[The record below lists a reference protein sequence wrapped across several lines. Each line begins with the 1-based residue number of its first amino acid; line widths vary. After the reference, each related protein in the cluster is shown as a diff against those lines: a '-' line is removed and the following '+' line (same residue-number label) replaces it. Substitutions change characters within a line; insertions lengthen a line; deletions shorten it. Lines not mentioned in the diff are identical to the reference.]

1 MYYRKAGI
9 SNYTRRLVQAQAL
22 ALAEQRASDV
32 ALHILLDRRDT
43 DTFWV
48 PEGVT
53 IIRTATPAHHQFE
66 HIALPLELSRFAFH
80 VLHSPDFIAC
90 PGRFRKVIT
99 IHDLYFM
106 EHPEVMGADGRR
118 YYSRVRRSARMTDR
132 IITPSRF
139 TRDDVL
145 RLLPDVNPEYVH
157 VVHEAADAVSD
168 APSALLLDASP
179 YILFVGTL
187 EPRKNL
193 VTLLRALSRLPN
205 DVRLTV
211 VGAEGWAGTG
221 PGELAREL
229 GVSERVTLAGRV
241 SDAELDALYR
251 GARVFA
257 MPSLSEGFG
266 LPVLEAMAR
275 GTPVVCSD
283 SGSLPE
289 IAGDA
294 ALLHEPLDDATLA
307 QHLLS
312 LWRDDAMRAHY
323 AHRGLARA
331 AQFSWQQAAAETLD
345 VYRAALGSS
354 DQ

>member
-1 MYYRKAGI
+1 
-9 SNYTRRLVQAQAL
+9 
-22 ALAEQRASDV
+22 
-32 ALHILLDRRDT
+32 
-43 DTFWV
+43 
-48 PEGVT
+48 
-53 IIRTATPAHHQFE
+53 
-66 HIALPLELSRFAFH
+66 
-80 VLHSPDFIAC
+80 
-90 PGRFRKVIT
+90 
-99 IHDLYFM
+99 
-106 EHPEVMGADGRR
+106 
-118 YYSRVRRSARMTDR
+118 
-132 IITPSRF
+132 
-139 TRDDVL
+139 
-145 RLLPDVNPEYVH
+145 
-157 VVHEAADAVSD
+157 VHEAADAVSD

-275 GTPVVCSD
+275 GTAVVCSD

-307 QHLLS
+307 QHLLM
-312 LWRDDAMRAHY
+312 LWRDDDARTQY
-323 AHRGLARA
+323 ARRSLARA
-331 AQFSWQQAAAETLD
+331 AQFSWQQAAAETMA
-345 VYRAALGSS
+345 VYQAAMTQGTAS
-354 DQ
+354 